1 MNNPI
6 PQPTLAYTAD
16 LEVFLSYVLWGCTIL
31 GIAGMIFGAATLYW
45 SRMSGGDART
55 APQMCGG
62 GLFIA
67 IAATAARAVLPP
79 VPAEEATDLP
89 SADQPAIPA
98 PPTVDAAPDVPIDWT
113 PLVWI
118 VVAVLALALAA
129 YLSVRT
135 RSHVVDRRNAKK
147 ALEADYAAAHTVY
160 SEVADSYAAYLADPY
175 SIFIRPLLDDL
186 TEPRTAAFID
196 AFATMN
202 DVRAEQCPDTAE
214 RVQAFAVAAQK
225 ARTAW
230 RSADG
235 YARTMGLR
243 VTSVEDQRTVRRI
256 RSALGIALDASATGQ
271 ERQTALRTVEELAA
285 GIVTIPDRIYAS
297 AKIAIETTPHANNS
311 PADPQPGPGGADT
324 QQCVGTTWQYDAPT
338 TQQRTQPSTTAGPHS
353 SKTETPHESRQPHS
367 ADRVRNED

>member
-6 PQPTLAYTAD
+6 PQPTPTSTD
-16 LEVFLSYVLWGCTIL
+16 LEVFLSYVLWGCAVL
-31 GIAGMIFGAATLYW
+31 GIAGMIYGAATLYR
-45 SRMSGGDART
+45 SRMSGNEART

-113 PLVWI
+113 PLIWI
-118 VVAVLALALAA
+118 VVAVLGLALAA

-147 ALEADYAAAHTVY
+147 ALEADYAAAHAVY

-202 DVRAEQCPDTAE
+202 DVRPEQCPDTAE

-285 GIVTIPDRIYAS
+285 GIVTIPERIYAS
-297 AKIAIETTPHANNS
+297 AKIAIETTTRKQLTS
-311 PADPQPGPGGADT
+311 
-324 QQCVGTTWQYDAPT
+324 
-338 TQQRTQPSTTAGPHS
+338 
-353 SKTETPHESRQPHS
+353 
-367 ADRVRNED
+367 

>member
-1 MNNPI
+1 MNNPL
-6 PQPTLAYTAD
+6 PQTTPITTAD
-16 LEVFLSYVLWGCTIL
+16 FVMFLSHVMWGCTVL
-31 GIAGMIFGAATLYW
+31 GIAGMIFGGVTLFR
-45 SRMSGGDART
+45 SRMTGGEART

-62 GLFIA
+62 GLFVA
-67 IAATAARAVLPP
+67 VAATAVRAVLLP
-79 VPAEEATDLP
+79 VSTEEAMDLP
-89 SADQPAIPA
+89 SAEQPVIADAPA
-98 PPTVDAAPDVPIDWT
+98 PPTVVPDVPMDWT

-147 ALEADYAAAHTVY
+147 ALEADYAAAHAVY
-160 SEVADSYAAYLADPY
+160 SEITDAYAAYLADPY

-202 DVRAEQCPDTAE
+202 DVRPEQCPDTAE
-214 RVQAFAVAAQK
+214 RVQVFALAAQK

-256 RSALGIALDASATGQ
+256 RSALGIALDTSATGQ
-271 ERQTALRTVEELAA
+271 ERETALRTVEELAA

-297 AKIAIETTPHANNS
+297 AKIAIETTTRKQLTS
-311 PADPQPGPGGADT
+311 
-324 QQCVGTTWQYDAPT
+324 
-338 TQQRTQPSTTAGPHS
+338 
-353 SKTETPHESRQPHS
+353 
-367 ADRVRNED
+367 